1 VGVAQFAPVTGG
13 HTQIEGFGPAMA
25 AVTVLS
31 VPIVVL
37 YLFLQRYFIEGMT
50 SGAVK
55 G

>member
-1 VGVAQFAPVTGG
+1 
-13 HTQIEGFGPAMA
+13 MA